1 LFAEFA
7 ASFSAS
13 LSGFVYGQVTL
24 FETRIEWIVLWMAA
38 AMVFFTF
45 YLGFINIR
53 GFLLSLQIL
62 GGRHADPDAEGEI
75 SPLRALATAVSGTV
89 GLGNIAGVAIAIAAG
104 GPGATFWMI
113 VIAFF
118 SMSLKFAEATMG
130 VKYRVRLEDGSIFGG
145 PMYYLKAGLAERG
158 WPRLGVFLATT
169 YALFAIPNMMQVA
182 QINQS
187 YSQLSAVTGYHFPWL
202 FGISFALLAGVVI
215 VGGIRSIAAVTSRLV
230 PLMCGIYLSA
240 AITILALSFREIPA
254 AFAVIFEG
262 AFRPE
267 GVAGGILGVFVVG
280 MRRATYSTEA
290 GLGSSSMAHA
300 AAKTNQPVSEG
311 LVALIEPFI
320 DTIVV
325 STMTALIIVI
335 TGAYRI
341 EGFNDIQMTSAA
353 FGSVVSW
360 FPYVLALCVLLFAF
374 TTIIS
379 WGYYMSRSWSYLF
392 GYSSKSLRVYQV
404 LFCLGLVPGAAF
416 TVQQAFDIIDSFFI
430 LLALPNLIGLYLM
443 APMIKKDM
451 REYLH
456 QVRSVRPAGSSG
468 TS

>member
-1 LFAEFA
+1 MFADFA
-7 ASFSAS
+7 ARFSAA
-13 LSGFVYGQVTL
+13 LSGFVYGQIEI
-24 FETRIEWIVLWMAA
+24 FDTRIEWIILWMAA

-45 YLGFINIR
+45 YLGFINVR
-53 GFLLSLQIL
+53 GFLLSLRIV
-62 GGRHADPDAEGEI
+62 GGRYPDPDADGEI
-75 SPLRALATAVSGTV
+75 SPLRALTTAVSGTV
-89 GLGNIAGVAIAIAAG
+89 GLGNIAGVAIAIAVG

-158 WPRLGVFLATT
+158 WPRLGAFLATT
-169 YALFAIPNMMQVA
+169 YALFAIPNMLQVA
-182 QINQS
+182 QVNQS
-187 YSQLSAVTGYHFPWL
+187 YSQLSAVTGYEFPWL
-202 FGISFALLAGVVI
+202 FGVIFAVLAAVVM
-215 VGGIRSIAAVTSRLV
+215 VGGIRGIAAVTSRLV
-230 PLMCGIYLSA
+230 PFMCGIYICA
-240 AITILALSFREIPA
+240 AITILAVYAGEIPA
-254 AFAVIFEG
+254 AFATILEG

-267 GVAGGILGVFVVG
+267 GVAGGMLGVFVVG

-300 AAKTNQPVSEG
+300 AAKTSQPVSEG
-311 LVALIEPFI
+311 MVALIEPFI

-325 STMTALIIVI
+325 STMTALIIVV

-341 EGFNDIQMTSAA
+341 DGLNDIQMTSAA

-374 TTIIS
+374 STIIS

-392 GYSSKSLRVYQV
+392 GYSKASLRTYQV
-404 LFCLGLVPGAAF
+404 LFCLGLIPGAAF
-416 TVQQAFDIIDSFFI
+416 SVQQAFDIIDSFFI
-430 LLALPNLIGLYLM
+430 MLALPNLVGLYLM
-443 APMIKKDM
+443 APIIKRDM
-451 REYLH
+451 QDYLR
-456 QVRSVRPAGSSG
+456 QVRSVRPAEP
-468 TS
+468 